1 MKMAIRSFA
10 ATLPGRVA
18 LILWTILALAPF
30 VLIVLLSF
38 RSNTDI
44 YKYPLGV
51 GGTYH
56 PENYAMTWNGTT
68 LGVGMADYL
77 RNTGIA
83 AGVGLAVSL
92 AVGSTAAFFATK
104 LTRKA
109 RDVFIAL
116 FLAAQVVPFVVIVVP
131 YFQAFNAL
139 YLLSQPA
146 ALGVVYGV
154 LALPTVVL
162 VMHSYFSDFPTEI
175 LEANAVDG
183 LSEFRSYIVMVLP
196 LSKAAL
202 IAAGMLVLIFIWG
215 EAQLGVVLLQDG
227 TSQTVSV
234 GMLGYEG
241 TFVTN
246 LGALFA
252 GLSIAMVPLI
262 VVYLV
267 FQRFVTKGVALG
279 GVSK

>member
-1 MKMAIRSFA
+1 MPSRKLA
-10 ATLPGRVA
+10 ATIPGRIA
-18 LILWTILALAPF
+18 LVLWTILALAPF

-51 GGTYH
+51 GGSYH
-56 PENYAMTWNGTT
+56 PENYAMTWTGTS

-92 AVGSTAAFFATK
+92 SIGATAAFFATK
-104 LTRKA
+104 LTHKA
-109 RDVFIAL
+109 QDLFIGV
-116 FLAAQVVPFVVIVVP
+116 FLAAQAVPFVVIVVP
-131 YFQAFNAL
+131 YFQAYNAL
-139 YLLSQPA
+139 LLLSQPA
-146 ALGVVYGV
+146 AIGVAYGV

-162 VMHSYFSDFPTEI
+162 VMHSYFRDFPTEI

-183 LSEFRSYIVMVLP
+183 LSEFRSYVMTVIP

-215 EAQLGVVLLQDG
+215 EAQLGVVLLQDAN
-227 TSQTVSV
+227 SQTVSV
-234 GMLGYEG
+234 GMLGYQG

-262 VVYLV
+262 IIYLI

-279 GVSK
+279 GVSR

>member
-1 MKMAIRSFA
+1 MSIGKLA
-10 ATLPGRVA
+10 ATIPGRVA

-30 VLIVLLSF
+30 VLIALLSF

-51 GGTYH
+51 GGSYH
-56 PENYAMTWNGTT
+56 PENYAITWSGSS
-68 LGVGMADYL
+68 LGVGMSDYL

-83 AGVGLAVSL
+83 AVVGLAVALS
-92 AVGSTAAFFATK
+92 VGATAAFFATK

-109 RDVFIAL
+109 RDLFIGV

-131 YFQAFNAL
+131 YFQAYNAL
-139 YLLSQPA
+139 LLLSNPGA
-146 ALGVVYGV
+146 IGVAYGV
-154 LALPTVVL
+154 LSLPTVVL

-215 EAQLGVVLLQDG
+215 EAQLGVVLLQDA

-234 GMLGYEG
+234 GMLGYQG

-262 VVYLV
+262 VIYLI

>member
-1 MKMAIRSFA
+1 MSIRSLA
-10 ATLPGRVA
+10 ATIPGRVA
-18 LILWTILALAPF
+18 LVLWTILALAPF

-44 YKYPLGV
+44 YKYPLGI
-51 GGTYH
+51 GGSYH
-56 PENYAMTWNGTT
+56 AENYVITWNGTT
-68 LGVGMADYL
+68 LGVGMANYL
-77 RNTGIA
+77 ENTGIA
-83 AGVGLAVSL
+83 AGVGLAVALSFG
-92 AVGSTAAFFATK
+92 ATAAFFATK
-104 LTRKA
+104 LTQKA
-109 RDVFIAL
+109 RDIFIAL
-116 FLAAQVVPFVVIVVP
+116 FLTAQVVPFVVIVVP
-131 YFQAFNAL
+131 YFQTFNAL
-139 YLLSQPA
+139 LLLSHPA
-146 ALGVVYGV
+146 AIGVAYGV
-154 LALPTVVL
+154 LSLPTVVL

-183 LSEFRSYIVMVLP
+183 LSEFRSFIIMVLP

-202 IAAGMLVLIFIWG
+202 IASGMLVLIFIWG
-215 EAQLGVVLLQDG
+215 EAQLGVVLLQDA

-252 GLSIAMVPLI
+252 GLSIAMLPLI
-262 VVYLV
+262 ILYLI
-267 FQRFVTKGVALG
+267 FQRFVTKGIALG